1 MIDGAAKLPPLWPGS
16 TRTTL
21 PSRMPLAVGGNRPGP
36 PLAAA
41 GSVGGPSDGGWLA
54 SGAACVLAV
63 AAACVLACGAAAC
76 VLAWGAASGWPTA
89 WPADPMVQADRT
101 IARTGTA
108 RATRRIRSPCPNRS
122 AADGVA
128 LHAAGVGRGVQH
140 AVPTGNRADPAEGPE
155 IG

>member
-76 VLAWGAASGWPTA
+76 VLACGAAACVLACGAAACVLACGAAACVLAWGAASGWPTA
-89 WPADPMVQADRT
+89 WPADPMVQA
-101 IARTGTA
+101 
-108 RATRRIRSPCPNRS
+108 
-122 AADGVA
+122 
-128 LHAAGVGRGVQH
+128 
-140 AVPTGNRADPAEGPE
+140 
-155 IG
+155 